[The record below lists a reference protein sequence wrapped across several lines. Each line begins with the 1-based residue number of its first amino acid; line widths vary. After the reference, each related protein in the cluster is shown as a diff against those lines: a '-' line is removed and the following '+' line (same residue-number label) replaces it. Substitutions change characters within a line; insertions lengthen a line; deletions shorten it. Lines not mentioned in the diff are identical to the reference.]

1 MKIFF
6 QTDPPIQVHQS
17 RINKCPPS
25 FPQSFYWYGGR
36 RSKPGRPSKK
46 VARQIETIDAAMRQ
60 STGNIS
66 SEEERNSADT
76 LKSGDT
82 ARTLPEHQE
91 ELLISDPTVN
101 NKSSNNCTIDASPT
115 PDTVPSSSI
124 VTSNQDKRPP
134 KTVTR
139 KQSQKQCPYF
149 LRSHQPRNNNIQEDA
164 WDKLFQGR
172 K

>member
-1 MKIFF
+1 LLS
-6 QTDPPIQVHQS
+6 TTH
-17 RINKCPPS
+17 N
-25 FPQSFYWYGGR
+25 FYWCGGR

-46 VARQIETIDAAMRQ
+46 GARQIETINAAMRQ
-60 STGNIS
+60 STENFF
-66 SEEERNSADT
+66 SEEERSSADNM
-76 LKSGDT
+76 KSGDN

-91 ELLISDPTVN
+91 EFLSSDPTVN

-139 KQSQKQCPYF
+139 KQSQKQCP
-149 LRSHQPRNNNIQEDA
+149 
-164 WDKLFQGR
+164 
-172 K
+172 